1 MPLKK
6 LQYLVVVNY
15 LAWHARLSWWRLV
28 AARRTAAALLLLLA
42 TGLAARAQLH
52 PGEVAVAV
60 AAHDLRPGAALLP
73 ADVAIRRL
81 PPDQVPD
88 GSVKTPEQL
97 LGRTVAGPVRKGE
110 ALTDARVITPRLAQL
125 ATAVSDAR
133 VVPVRLPDQALA
145 DMLRPGD
152 LVDVI
157 TVPQRQPGSA
167 EEATARQTGRKL
179 PEVLARA
186 AVVVLVSETERSHS
200 PDGRIALIAMP
211 DKAAQTVAAVT
222 LVQPLTLLLR

>member
-1 MPLKK
+1 MGIAARFPAFA
-6 LQYLVVVNY
+6 
-15 LAWHARLSWWRLV
+15 AWHARLSWWRLV

-42 TGLAARAQLH
+42 AGFAARAQLH

-60 AAHDLRPGAALLP
+60 AAHDLRPGSALLSS
-73 ADVAIRRL
+73 DLVVRRL
-81 PPDQVPD
+81 PPDQVPAGASD
-88 GSVKTPEQL
+88 SPEQL

-125 ATAVSDAR
+125 ATAVPDAR

-152 LVDVI
+152 VVDVI
-157 TVPQRQPGSA
+157 TVPQHQPGSA
-167 EEATARQTGRKL
+167 EEAVAKQTGLKP

-186 AVVVLVSETERSHS
+186 AVVVLVSETGRSRGA
-200 PDGRIALIAMP
+200 DGRIALIAMP

>member
-1 MPLKK
+1 MGITTRFPAFT
-6 LQYLVVVNY
+6 
-15 LAWHARLSWWRLV
+15 AWHARLSWWRLV
-28 AARRTAAALLLLLA
+28 AARRTAAGLLLLLA
-42 TGLAARAQLH
+42 AGLAARAQLH

-60 AAHDLRPGAALLP
+60 AAHDLRPGAALLSS
-73 ADVAIRRL
+73 DVVVRRL

-88 GSVKTPEQL
+88 GSASTPAPL

-125 ATAVSDAR
+125 ATSVSDAR

-157 TVPQRQPGSA
+157 TVPQRQPGA
-167 EEATARQTGRKL
+167 ADDVETRRTGRKP

-200 PDGRIALIAMP
+200 SDGRIALIAMP
-211 DKAAQTVAAVT
+211 GQTAQTVAAVT
-222 LVQPLTLLLR
+222 LVQPLTLLLH